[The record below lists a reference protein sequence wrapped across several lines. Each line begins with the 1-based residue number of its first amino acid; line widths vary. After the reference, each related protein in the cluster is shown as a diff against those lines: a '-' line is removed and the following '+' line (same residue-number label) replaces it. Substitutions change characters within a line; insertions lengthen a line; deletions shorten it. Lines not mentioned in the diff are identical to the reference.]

1 MELYS
6 FYQVAFLLIYPL
18 LKNAQYTPIVAV
30 GIGFAIFCVLFLMQA
45 FALRRMAIN
54 RGLKKRFMAFIP
66 FVNILYIGKLA
77 GECSFFGNKVKRAG
91 LYVMLAQIVGT
102 LSTVLLIVME
112 GYLLIEYGAPNEFGS
127 WTGLTGFAGK
137 VATAYD
143 YSVYT
148 LSILQLIY
156 EIFLVV
162 LMMGLYR
169 KYVPKNYVALSFLTL
184 FVPISRY
191 IIILA
196 IRKRKAIDYDAYIR
210 AQREA
215 YARRQQQ
222 YYNQRQN
229 PYGNPYGNPYNNPY
243 GNPYGNS
250 YGQQTQKPKNEE
262 PFEEFSSVDNTSSGT
277 NGEDDFFN

>member
-6 FYQVAFLLIYPL
+6 FYQIAFLLIYPL
-18 LKNAQYTPIVAV
+18 LKNAQFVPIVAV
-30 GIGFAIFCVLFLMQA
+30 GMGLVIMCVFFLLQA

-54 RGLKKRFMAFIP
+54 RGFKKRWMAFIP

-91 LYVMLAQIVGT
+91 LYAMLAQIVAT
-102 LSTVLLIVME
+102 VFTVLLISME
-112 GYLLIEYGAPNEFGS
+112 GYLFIKYGEPNMFGS

-143 YSVYT
+143 QSVYI
-148 LSILQLIY
+148 LSIFQLIY

-169 KYVPKNYVALSFLTL
+169 KYVPKNYVALTFLTL
-184 FVPISRY
+184 FVPLSRY
-191 IIILA
+191 IIIFV

-229 PYGNPYGNPYNNPY
+229 PYGNPYGSPYQNPY
-243 GNPYGNS
+243 GNPYTQPT
-250 YGQQTQKPKNEE
+250 GQDTSSAKDEE
-262 PFEEFSSVDNTSSGT
+262 PFEEFSNKSTTS
-277 NGEDDFFN
+277 GEDDFFN